1 MSNNVKTAL
10 RRIFSVCLVV
20 IYITCMTL
28 ILIADYNVWDM
39 RDAIYLGPA
48 GLKSVPINFRGHT
61 LYNLKSR
68 IIGRQFSDYISAHPE
83 CGVPHLDYIFVEDIA
98 VFTERAY
105 FNTRWTE
112 EEANFM
118 NYSTPHDRR
127 AYALPKGV
135 YWPDLYMDRE
145 SY

>member
-1 MSNNVKTAL
+1 MNRFKKIAKLILVCCIAVTY
-10 RRIFSVCLVV
+10 SVFL
-20 IYITCMTL
+20 IL

-39 RDAIYLGPA
+39 DAIYPGPG

-61 LYNLKSR
+61 LYYLKR
-68 IIGRQFSDYISAHPE
+68 NIIGRQFNDYLRKHPE
-83 CGVPHLDYIFVEDIA
+83 CDVPQLDHIFVEDIA

-105 FNTRWTE
+105 FQTEWTE

>member
-1 MSNNVKTAL
+1 MKNYFKRAL
-10 RRIFSVCLVV
+10 KRMTLASFAV
-20 IYITCMTL
+20 IYITFTAL

-39 RDAIYLGPA
+39 DAIYLGPA